1 MIRLMRNLSSRL
13 ILAFV
18 VLIII
23 TTFAAGIPAYFFVQ
37 NELDSQVWAR
47 VEDGTRVTQTLMQA
61 EESRLTN
68 LATLT
73 AERPTLRRLLQEG
86 DQVALTNYL
95 NTFRTSVDLDFLI
108 IRDTHGEIVVEKQ
121 LIYPWLVP
129 PSIEDVAYYS
139 YNGIQPSIALLVS
152 QPLYLDES
160 SELLG
165 YVTLG
170 NVLDD
175 DFATQLATTTGF
187 EQSFLMENSR
197 IASSL
202 SHDTREEVGAS
213 FHSEE
218 MKDIQ
223 FNEIPI
229 GGTPYYTSL
238 IPILDPEDQPIGFI
252 EVALPIDSLITAER
266 QALLTVAVSIALV
279 IIIGSIIG
287 GLISRRL
294 TNPLRQLTEAAS
306 RDDIDTPFPMLQETE
321 EIATLAMTLEGS
333 RVNIK
338 RVLEDLEQAKAWSE
352 TLIQSIVEGIVTFDD
367 QGKITSFNQGAE
379 YLTGWSQDEVLQQN
393 LDEILLL
400 PEEEGTISQ
409 QLPPSGGSRHIQ
421 IITRSGKQMTLAV
434 TSSQLTPPKSES
446 PQSALV
452 LRDITEIE
460 AVRNLRSYF
469 LANISHEFRTPLSAI
484 NASVELLLEEL
495 EDLSTAEIGELLN
508 SIHMSVSGLQTLIDN
523 LLESLSI
530 EAGRFRIRRRSTDL
544 NTVIQEAVR
553 MMKPLLDRRQQKL
566 NIQNPHQISKVNL
579 DPSRLTQ
586 VITNLL
592 SNASK
597 YSPIGKDVD
606 LVVEK
611 LEDDLLRISV
621 VDRGPGI
628 PPVER
633 SDIFRRFVRLDSQE
647 GTQYG
652 IGLGLSV
659 VKTIVEEHGGEIG
672 IEDNIGGGSIF
683 WFTLPLLG
691 VKE

>member
-1 MIRLMRNLSSRL
+1 
-13 ILAFV
+13 
-18 VLIII
+18 
-23 TTFAAGIPAYFFVQ
+23 
-37 NELDSQVWAR
+37 
-47 VEDGTRVTQTLMQA
+47 
-61 EESRLTN
+61 
-68 LATLT
+68 
-73 AERPTLRRLLQEG
+73 
-86 DQVALTNYL
+86 
-95 NTFRTSVDLDFLI
+95 
-108 IRDTHGEIVVEKQ
+108 
-121 LIYPWLVP
+121 
-129 PSIEDVAYYS
+129 
-139 YNGIQPSIALLVS
+139 
-152 QPLYLDES
+152 
-160 SELLG
+160 
-165 YVTLG
+165 
-170 NVLDD
+170 
-175 DFATQLATTTGF
+175 
-187 EQSFLMENSR
+187 
-197 IASSL
+197 
-202 SHDTREEVGAS
+202 
-213 FHSEE
+213 
-218 MKDIQ
+218 
-223 FNEIPI
+223 
-229 GGTPYYTSL
+229 
-238 IPILDPEDQPIGFI
+238 
-252 EVALPIDSLITAER
+252 
-266 QALLTVAVSIALV
+266 
-279 IIIGSIIG
+279 
-287 GLISRRL
+287 
-294 TNPLRQLTEAAS
+294 
-306 RDDIDTPFPMLQETE
+306 
-321 EIATLAMTLEGS
+321 LEGS
-333 RVNIK
+333 RANIK

-379 YLTGWSQDEVLQQN
+379 YLTGWSQDEVLHQN
-393 LDEILLL
+393 LDEILRLS
-400 PEEEGTISQ
+400 EEEGTISH

-421 IITRSGKQMTLAV
+421 IITRGGKQMTLAV
-434 TSSQLTPPKSES
+434 TSSQLTPPKSDS

-566 NIQNPHQISKVNL
+566 SIQNPLQISKVNL

-597 YSPIGKDVD
+597 YSPIGKEID

-611 LEDDLLRISV
+611 LADDLVKISV

-652 IGLGLSV
+652 VGLGLSV

-672 IEDNIGGGSIF
+672 IEDNPGGGSIF
-683 WFTLPLLG
+683 WFTLPF
-691 VKE
+691 